1 MKNLTVSQ
9 VDNLISQY
17 LNKNGELLQ
26 IEEGSLGHG
35 FLILQGEGLKTTI
48 VKEVFISAWASGH
61 EVTMYNKLPKK
72 YQQII
77 ENDFLTA

>member
-1 MKNLTVSQ
+1 MKNLTLSQ
-9 VDNLISQY
+9 IDGLISQY
-17 LNKNGELLQ
+17 LEKNGEILQ
-26 IEEGSLGHG
+26 IEEGCLGHG

-48 VKEVFISAWASGH
+48 VKEVFTNEWASGH

-77 ENDFLTA
+77 ENHL